1 MPNTSSDAPFDP
13 TTKLV
18 EWIQRFVDLLRADGG
33 YPWRLLIQLT
43 ADKVG
48 LIELDG
54 HVLQLEGRHDQ
65 TYDLLV
71 RPAQTGE
78 TPHLR
83 TDARTVRAIMAGQIT
98 FDKALTDGSL
108 FIRGTLD
115 DLIGFHQLIMN
126 VLAEG
131 PRHVALRRLWREFD
145 DQWPRAE
152 APPALVRLEA
162 QKPRHMPHVITMSAS
177 VLRVEKKEGR

>member
-1 MPNTSSDAPFDP
+1 M
-13 TTKLV
+13 TKLV

-33 YPWRLLIQLT
+33 YPWRLLVQLT

-48 LIELDG
+48 VIEIDG
-54 HVLQLEGRHDQ
+54 HALQLEGRHDVAF
-65 TYDLLV
+65 DLLV
-71 RPAQTGE
+71 RPAEAGQ

-83 TDARTVRAIMAGQIT
+83 TDAQTVRAIMAGQLT

-108 FIRGTLD
+108 FVRGTLD

-131 PRHVALRRLWREFD
+131 PRHAALRRLWREFD
-145 DQWPRAE
+145 DEWPHAE
-152 APPALVRLEA
+152 APLSLVRLEA
-162 QKPRHMPHVITMSAS
+162 QKAQHTPVFATMPAS
-177 VLRVEKKEGR
+177 LLRVEKKGGR